1 MDGEETGGRQVRKHP
16 QFENGLILV
25 NGTAL
30 FYCPRLWSH
39 TRMPVTENEFRELA
53 LSLDGA
59 VEASHMGHADFRVGD
74 KIFATL
80 PKKDHGMV
88 KLPPADQARL
98 IDPETET
105 FMPAAGA
112 WGRQGCT
119 IVKLKQVAK
128 PHLEHAMKKAWEN
141 ARTTSPSPR
150 SKGRKK

>member
-1 MDGEETGGRQVRKHP
+1 MC
-16 QFENGLILV
+16 
-25 NGTAL
+25 
-30 FYCPRLWSH
+30 FYTP
-39 TRMPVTENEFRELA
+39 MPVSEADFRKLA
-53 LSLDGA
+53 LSFPATIEGF
-59 VEASHMGHADFRVGD
+59 HMGHADFRVGG

-119 IVKLKQVAK
+119 IVKLKQANKAVLEVA
-128 PHLEHAMKKAWEN
+128 MRKAWEQ
-141 ARTTSPSPR
+141 ASSAVTSRKSR
-150 SKGRKK
+150 SRKQ